1 MFKKILILVL
11 LTMCVCVCSACSNG
25 AEEVQEDIPLL
36 EPANAKVETTYVSKM
51 DISQVEIHDGAVI
64 PSFDE
69 FSFDV
74 NGYLYGVFVE
84 PGDKVYK
91 GDVLAGLVGHDHQAI
106 LDLEDEIK
114 ELEENNVKLFESYD
128 LELELTRLNG
138 GDVSEKTIETRQK
151 KELAEFELQQKK
163 DRLAKLKEN
172 DIGYVSIVA
181 PYDSVVVAVSSAGNN
196 SYISKGTAIVA
207 LDNGK
212 DPMITCNYFI
222 SESAYQKEYSC
233 YAMVRGQRLEL
244 EYIPYTK
251 NELKVIVNNGISP
264 ATKFE
269 IKDLKDEEIYVG
281 DYASVIEVKNFK
293 ADVLAIPQNAVYADA
308 TGQFVYE
315 IKDGE
320 RIRRPVILGIS
331 DNANVEV
338 VEGLEEGAC
347 IYVKS

>member
-91 GDVLAGLVGHDHQAI
+91 GDVLAGIVGHDHQAI

-128 LELELTRLNG
+128 LELEFTRLNG

-163 DRLAKLKEN
+163 DRLARLKEN

>member
-1 MFKKILILVL
+1 MLKKILILVL
-11 LTMCVCVCSACSNG
+11 LTMCMCVCSACSSG

-163 DRLAKLKEN
+163 DRLARLKEN

>member
-11 LTMCVCVCSACSNG
+11 LTMCVCVCSACSSG

-163 DRLAKLKEN
+163 DRLARLKEN

>member
-163 DRLAKLKEN
+163 DRLARLKEN

>member
-1 MFKKILILVL
+1 MFKKYLIPVL
-11 LTMCVCVCSACSNG
+11 LLMCMCIFTACGSD
-25 AEEVQEDIPLL
+25 EEVQEDIPLL
-36 EPANAKVETTYVSKM
+36 EPANAKVETTYVSRM
-51 DISQVEIHDGAVI
+51 DISQVELHDGAVI

-91 GDVLAGLVGHDHQAI
+91 GDVLAGLVGHDHQTI
-106 LDLEDEIK
+106 LNLEDEIEK
-114 ELEENNVKLFESYD
+114 LEENNEKLFAGYD
-128 LELELTRLNG
+128 LDLEVTRLNG
-138 GDVSEKTIETRQK
+138 GDIAEKTLEIKQK
-151 KELAEFELQQKK
+151 KELAEFELKQKK
-163 DRLAKLKEN
+163 ERLAKLKET
-172 DIGYVSIVA
+172 DIGYVCIVA
-181 PYDSVVVAVSSAGNN
+181 PYDSVVVAASSANAN
-196 SYISKGTAIVA
+196 SYISKGTAVVA

-212 DPMITCNYFI
+212 APMITCNYFI
-222 SESAYQKEYSC
+222 SESAYSKEYSC
-233 YAMVRGQRLEL
+233 YAVVRGQRLEL
-244 EYIPYTK
+244 NYIPYTK
-251 NELKVIVNNGISP
+251 NELKVIVNNGLSP

-269 IKDLKDEEIYVG
+269 IADLKDEELYVG

-293 ADVLAIPQNAVYADA
+293 ADVLAIPQNAVYQDA
-308 TGQFVYE
+308 TGEFVYE

-338 VEGLEEGAC
+338 LEGLEEGAC

>member
-1 MFKKILILVL
+1 MLKKILILVL
-11 LTMCVCVCSACSNG
+11 LTMCVCVCSACSSG

-163 DRLAKLKEN
+163 DRLARLKEN

>member
-11 LTMCVCVCSACSNG
+11 LTMCMCVCSACGNG

-91 GDVLAGLVGHDHQAI
+91 GDVLAGIVGHDHQAI

-163 DRLAKLKEN
+163 DRLARLKEN

>member
-11 LTMCVCVCSACSNG
+11 LTMCMCVCSACGNG

-114 ELEENNVKLFESYD
+114 DLEENNVKLFESYD

>member
-11 LTMCVCVCSACSNG
+11 LTMCMCVCSACVSG

-163 DRLAKLKEN
+163 DRLARLKEN

>member
-114 ELEENNVKLFESYD
+114 DLEENNVKLFESYD

-163 DRLAKLKEN
+163 DRLARLKEN

>member
-1 MFKKILILVL
+1 MFKKYLIPVL
-11 LTMCVCVCSACSNG
+11 LLMCMCIFTACGSD
-25 AEEVQEDIPLL
+25 EEVQEDIPLL
-36 EPANAKVETTYVSKM
+36 EPANAKVETTYVSRM
-51 DISQVEIHDGAVI
+51 DISQVELHDGAVI

-91 GDVLAGLVGHDHQAI
+91 GDVLAGLVGHDHQTI
-106 LDLEDEIK
+106 LDLEDEIEK
-114 ELEENNVKLFESYD
+114 LEENNEKLFAGYD
-128 LELELTRLNG
+128 LDLEVTRLNG
-138 GDVSEKTIETRQK
+138 GDIAEKTLEIKQK
-151 KELAEFELQQKK
+151 KELAEFELKQKK
-163 DRLAKLKEN
+163 ERLAKLKET
-172 DIGYVSIVA
+172 DIGYVCIVA
-181 PYDSVVVAVSSAGNN
+181 PYDSVVVAASSANAN
-196 SYISKGTAIVA
+196 SYISKGTAVVA

-212 DPMITCNYFI
+212 APMITCNYFI
-222 SESAYQKEYSC
+222 SESAYSKEYSC
-233 YAMVRGQRLEL
+233 YAVVRGQRLEL
-244 EYIPYTK
+244 NYIPYTK
-251 NELKVIVNNGISP
+251 NELKVIVNNGLSP

-269 IKDLKDEEIYVG
+269 IADLKDEELYVG

-293 ADVLAIPQNAVYADA
+293 ADVLAIPQNAVYQDA
-308 TGQFVYE
+308 TGEFVYE

-338 VEGLEEGAC
+338 LEGLEEGAC

>member
-69 FSFDV
+69 FTFDV

-114 ELEENNVKLFESYD
+114 ELEENNVELFESYD
-128 LELELTRLNG
+128 LELELTKLNG

>member
-11 LTMCVCVCSACSNG
+11 LTMCMCVCSACSNG

-163 DRLAKLKEN
+163 DRLARLKEN

>member
-11 LTMCVCVCSACSNG
+11 LTMCMCVCSACSSG

-163 DRLAKLKEN
+163 DRLARLKEN

>member
-1 MFKKILILVL
+1 MLKKILILVL
-11 LTMCVCVCSACSNG
+11 LTMCMCVCSACGNG

-163 DRLAKLKEN
+163 DRLARLKEN

>member
-1 MFKKILILVL
+1 MFKKFLIPVL
-11 LTMCVCVCSACSNG
+11 LTVCMCMFTACGSS
-25 AEEVQEDIPLL
+25 EEVQEDVPLL
-36 EPANAKVETTYVSKM
+36 EPANAKVETTYVSRM
-51 DISQVEIHDGAVI
+51 DISQVELHDGAVI

-91 GDVLAGLVGHDHQAI
+91 GDVLAGLVGHDHQTI

-114 ELEENNVKLFESYD
+114 KIEEDNVKLFESYD
-128 LELELTRLNG
+128 LDLEVTRLNG
-138 GDVSEKTIETRQK
+138 GDIAEKTLEIKQK

-163 DRLAKLKEN
+163 DRLAKLKET
-172 DIGYVSIVA
+172 DIGYVCIVA
-181 PYDSVVVAVSSAGNN
+181 PYDSVVVAVSSAGAN
-196 SYISKGTAIVA
+196 SYLSKGTAVVA

-222 SESAYQKEYSC
+222 SESAYSKEYSC

-244 EYIPYTK
+244 NYIPYTK
-251 NELKVIVNNGISP
+251 NELKVIVNNGLTP

-269 IKDLKDEEIYVG
+269 IKDLNDEELYVG
-281 DYASVIEVKNFK
+281 
-293 ADVLAIPQNAVYADA
+293 DVLAIPQNAVYQDA
-308 TGQFVYE
+308 TGEFVYE

-320 RIRRPVILGIS
+320 RIRRSVILGIS

>member
-114 ELEENNVKLFESYD
+114 ELEENNVELFESYD

-163 DRLAKLKEN
+163 DRLARLKEN

>member
-11 LTMCVCVCSACSNG
+11 LTMCVCVCSACGNG

>member
-11 LTMCVCVCSACSNG
+11 LTMCMCVCSACGNG

>member
-1 MFKKILILVL
+1 MFKKILIPVL
-11 LTMCVCVCSACSNG
+11 LIMCMCVFTACGNG

-51 DISQVEIHDGAVI
+51 DISQVELHDGAVI

-74 NGYLYGVFVE
+74 NGYLYGIFVE

-91 GDVLAGLVGHDHQAI
+91 GDVLAGLVGHDHQTI

-114 ELEENNVKLFESYD
+114 EHEEENVKLFESYD
-128 LELELTRLNG
+128 VELELTKLNG
-138 GDVSEKTIETRQK
+138 GDVSEKTIEVRQK

-181 PYDSVVVAVSSAGNN
+181 PYDSVVVGVSSAGNN

-222 SESAYQKEYSC
+222 SESAYAKEYSC

-269 IKDLKDEEIYVG
+269 IKDLNGEELYVG

-308 TGQFVYE
+308 TGEFVYE

>member
-11 LTMCVCVCSACSNG
+11 LTMCVCVCSACSSG

-64 PSFDE
+64 PSFNE

-163 DRLAKLKEN
+163 DRLARLKEN

-251 NELKVIVNNGISP
+251 NELKVIVNNGISGVWQAHP
-264 ATKFE
+264 
-269 IKDLKDEEIYVG
+269 
-281 DYASVIEVKNFK
+281 
-293 ADVLAIPQNAVYADA
+293 P
-308 TGQFVYE
+308 
-315 IKDGE
+315 
-320 RIRRPVILGIS
+320 
-331 DNANVEV
+331 
-338 VEGLEEGAC
+338 
-347 IYVKS
+347 

>member
-11 LTMCVCVCSACSNG
+11 LTMCMCVCSACGNG

-163 DRLAKLKEN
+163 DRLARLKEN

>member
-1 MFKKILILVL
+1 MFKKLLIPVL
-11 LTMCVCVCSACSNG
+11 LTVCMCMFTACGSS
-25 AEEVQEDIPLL
+25 EEVQEDVPLL
-36 EPANAKVETTYVSKM
+36 EPANAKVETTYVSRM
-51 DISQVEIHDGAVI
+51 DISQVELHDGAVI

-91 GDVLAGLVGHDHQAI
+91 GDVLAGLVGHDHQTI

-114 ELEENNVKLFESYD
+114 KIEEDNVKLFESYD
-128 LELELTRLNG
+128 LDLEVTRLNG
-138 GDVSEKTIETRQK
+138 GDIAEKTLEIKQK

-163 DRLAKLKEN
+163 DRLAKLKET
-172 DIGYVSIVA
+172 DIGYVCIVA
-181 PYDSVVVAVSSAGNN
+181 PYDSVVVAVSSAGAN
-196 SYISKGTAIVA
+196 SYLSKGTAVVA

-222 SESAYQKEYSC
+222 SESAYSKEYSC

-244 EYIPYTK
+244 NYIPYTK
-251 NELKVIVNNGISP
+251 NELKVIVNNGLTP

-269 IKDLKDEEIYVG
+269 IKDLKDEELYVG

-293 ADVLAIPQNAVYADA
+293 ADVLAIPQNAVYQDA
-308 TGQFVYE
+308 TGEFVYE

-320 RIRRPVILGIS
+320 RIRRSVILGIS

>member
-11 LTMCVCVCSACSNG
+11 LTMCMCVCSACGNG

-114 ELEENNVKLFESYD
+114 DLEENNVKLFESYD

-212 DPMITCNYFI
+212 DPMITCSYFI